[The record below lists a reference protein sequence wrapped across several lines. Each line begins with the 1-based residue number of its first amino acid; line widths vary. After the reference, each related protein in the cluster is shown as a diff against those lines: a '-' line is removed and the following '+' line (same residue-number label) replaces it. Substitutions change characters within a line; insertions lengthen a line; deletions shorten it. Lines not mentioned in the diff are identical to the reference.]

1 MNVLRFVLIRALM
14 WLPAFLAFGLSTAR
28 AEAADAVLQSP
39 VWVAGEG
46 GYHTYRIPSIVVTKA
61 GTLLAFCEGRRGGSG
76 DTGNI
81 DLLLKRSEDGGRT
94 WGPQVVVW
102 DDGPNTCGNPCPVV
116 DAATGRI
123 VLLMTWN
130 RGDDHEPQIIAQA
143 SKDTRRVFVVHSE
156 DDGVSWTAPREI
168 TESAKRPDW
177 TWYATGPGAGIQ
189 LQRGANAGRL
199 VIPCDHI
206 EAQTRNYYS
215 HVLYSDD
222 GGTTWRLGGR
232 VPKHQVNECEVVELS
247 DGRLMLN
254 MRNYD
259 RSVRARQVAFSDDGG
274 LSWRDQA
281 PVAALIE
288 PICQASVRRLRWARE
303 AGQPGVILFSNPASA
318 ESRVNMTLRASFDD
332 GASWSYSRVLHAGP
346 SAYSCLA
353 AGAEADMIYCLYER
367 GEKNP
372 YETITLAVI
381 PAASVRPPE

>member
-1 MNVLRFVLIRALM
+1 
-14 WLPAFLAFGLSTAR
+14 
-28 AEAADAVLQSP
+28 
-39 VWVAGEG
+39 
-46 GYHTYRIPSIVVTKA
+46 
-61 GTLLAFCEGRRGGSG
+61 
-76 DTGNI
+76 
-81 DLLLKRSEDGGRT
+81 
-94 WGPQVVVW
+94 
-102 DDGPNTCGNPCPVV
+102 
-116 DAATGRI
+116 

-189 LQRGANAGRL
+189 LQRGAHAGRL

-332 GASWSYSRVLHAGP
+332 GVSWSYSRVLHAGP